1 MNIVTRVIVESG
13 VNIENVEIPEG
24 VNHIGELAFANTYTR
39 ESCKIKHVSLPST
52 LLDIGN
58 SAFKE
63 CHTLLS
69 VDFSK
74 CARLQRVGDSAFSR
88 CTNLRHVSLARCT
101 NLHRLSNRVFNLCE
115 HLVLHVPR
123 HIQTY
128 FSNCLF
134 RVRLAALPVFSDSAT
149 DMIHVLLPIS
159 TQSQMVTRL
168 LRRNSVHTIYT
179 DNYDMY
185 GDVFDAIGELN
196 VIWFE
201 SLRRQSNIRKAGAW
215 NKSIIVGE
223 SETRNR
229 VIELW
234 SRIQSYDLQAEVSG
248 FPMFPLALEILRRGA
263 RLVQMRSYQRQP
275 EETKLFKVILDAHNI
290 REPAL
295 PAPPSSGS
303 GGRSKMAR
311 RLTDLRL

>member
-1 MNIVTRVIVESG
+1 MRVSDC
-13 VNIENVEIPEG
+13 
-24 VNHIGELAFANTYTR
+24 F
-39 ESCKIKHVSLPST
+39 VSLQ
-52 LLDIGN
+52 L
-58 SAFKE
+58 FKSINKSI
-63 CHTLLS
+63 S
-69 VDFSK
+69 VVNEYFSK
-74 CARLQRVGDSAFSR
+74 CTRLQRVGASAFSR
-88 CTNLRHVSLARCT
+88 CTNLRHVSLTRCT
-101 NLHRLSNRVFNLCE
+101 DLHRLSNRVFHLCE
-115 HLVLHVPR
+115 NLVLHVPR

-128 FSNCLF
+128 FSNCLLH
-134 RVRLAALPVFSDSAT
+134 VSLAALPVFSDSAT
-149 DMIHVLLPIS
+149 DVIHVLLPIS

-234 SRIQSYDLQAEVSG
+234 SRIQPYDLQAEVSG
-248 FPMFPLALEILRRGA
+248 FPMFSLALEILRRGA